1 MQDGVAAVAEI
12 DLFELEQGVGQ
23 VFGRGEGEVEAAVE
37 VGRGDELEFGQGFN
51 SALGLFG
58 LGGFGFEAVDKGLEV
73 LDVRL
78 LFAIGSLLVG
88 KALGALLLVEVVVAA
103 VAVQLALGEL
113 DGVVGG
119 GVEEVAVVGDDDLGT
134 GQGGEVAFQPQ
145 HGFEVEVVGGFVE
158 QEQVGAVHEGL
169 GKVEAHAP
177 AAGKGFN
184 GAVVFGLA
192 KPKPVQ

>member
-1 MQDGVAAVAEI
+1 MGRCS
-12 DLFELEQGVGQ
+12 
-23 VFGRGEGEVEAAVE
+23 GRGEGEVEAAVE

-78 LFAIGSLLVG
+78 LFDIGSLLVG

-103 VAVQLALGEL
+103 VAVQLALSEL

-134 GQGGEVAFQPQ
+134 RQGGEVAFQPQ

-158 QEQVGAVHEGL
+158 QEQVGAAHEGL

-184 GAVVFGLA
+184 GAAVFRLA
-192 KPKPVQ
+192 KPKPV